1 MVQTGEPSARPQLK
15 FGENM
20 RITVAASQGGRR
32 YMEDRCVVHT
42 ERGDHGELLWTFVGV
57 FDGHG
62 GEHASEYV
70 RRHLLMNI
78 TKNHKFE
85 SDEDED
91 ILEAIRQGFLV
102 THEQMR
108 HVYEEW
114 PYTASGYP
122 STAGT
127 TVSCVF
133 IRDGKLYTGHVGDS
147 AIFLGTVENGDLHAQ
162 PLTVDHKPESAHEQ
176 MRIAKAGGETAVKS
190 GVTRVV
196 WKRPQK
202 GHQTGPLRRNT
213 PIETIPFLS
222 VARSLG
228 DLWSYNEQ
236 TNMFIVSPEPDL
248 GIHRL
253 AGNDFCLVLA
263 SDGMTNVLSGE
274 AAVSIVFK

>member
-1 MVQTGEPSARPQLK
+1 TKMVQTGEPSARPQLK

-108 HVYEEW
+108 HVY
-114 PYTASGYP
+114 
-122 STAGT
+122 
-127 TVSCVF
+127 
-133 IRDGKLYTGHVGDS
+133 GK
-147 AIFLGTVENGDLHAQ
+147 
-162 PLTVDHKPESAHEQ
+162 
-176 MRIAKAGGETAVKS
+176 
-190 GVTRVV
+190 
-196 WKRPQK
+196 
-202 GHQTGPLRRNT
+202 
-213 PIETIPFLS
+213 
-222 VARSLG
+222 
-228 DLWSYNEQ
+228 
-236 TNMFIVSPEPDL
+236 
-248 GIHRL
+248 
-253 AGNDFCLVLA
+253 
-263 SDGMTNVLSGE
+263 
-274 AAVSIVFK
+274 